1 MGRLHNLDYLRGLA
15 AFGIM
20 IFHYLSWTIG
30 EFDESSFMGRV
41 GLYGVSIF
49 YVLSGLTLFYVYH
62 DKMKPDV
69 HDVLDFFK
77 KRIFRILPLLWV
89 ATIISIFVFQGG
101 DVTFKSLFLNLTGLF
116 GFVQWD
122 SSIATGAWSIG
133 NELVFYV
140 FLPVFVLLS
149 KRIPRFF
156 IPFVLTI
163 FCLYVYFA
171 FFLID
176 GTLTFDDAQQRS
188 YYFNPFNQLFLFLG
202 GYLIGIIF
210 RFIKISQF
218 TSYVL
223 ILAGLLL
230 FVFYPAEGARINLVE
245 GWCRMALTLSCFMI
259 CLGFYKVDLHLP
271 NFADRGFKMLGESS
285 YSVYLLHPIVH
296 RLMGFVIAWFS
307 SHVFHVP
314 EMVRFGSSVVI
325 TLVCS
330 YFVYQYFEKYFI
342 RLGKGSTRQVQES

>member
-1 MGRLHNLDYLRGLA
+1 MERLHNLDYLRGLA

-20 IFHYLSWTIG
+20 IFHYLSWSIG
-30 EFDESSFMGRV
+30 EFDATSFMGRV

-49 YVLSGLTLFYVYH
+49 YVLSGLTLFYVYQ
-62 DKMKPDV
+62 DKMKPNLGDT
-69 HDVLDFFK
+69 LDFFK

-89 ATIISIFVFQGG
+89 ATIISIFVFHGG
-101 DVTFKSLFLNLTGLF
+101 DVTVKSIFLNLTGLF

-140 FLPVFVLLS
+140 FFPVFILFSKKWKIAWLPFVLL
-149 KRIPRFF
+149 
-156 IPFVLTI
+156 I
-163 FCLYVYFA
+163 FALYVYFA

-176 GTLTFDDAQQRS
+176 GSLTFDDAQQRS

-202 GYLIGIIF
+202 GYLIGLIF
-210 RFIKISQF
+210 RNRKIAQK
-218 TSYVL
+218 TSIVL
-223 ILAGLLL
+223 IIAGILL
-230 FVFYPAEGARINLVE
+230 FTLYPAQGPRIHLVQ

-259 CLGFYKVDLHLP
+259 CLGFYKVEFKLP
-271 NFADRGFKMLGESS
+271 ALFDKGFKMLGEAS

-296 RLMGFVIAWFS
+296 RLMGFVIAWIS
-307 SHVFHVP
+307 AHMFHLP
-314 EMVRFGSSVVI
+314 EIIRFGSSVII
-325 TLVCS
+325 TLVLS

-342 RLGKGSTRQVQES
+342 RLGKGNTIKKTA

>member
-20 IFHYLSWTIG
+20 IFHYLSWTTG
-30 EFDESSFMGRV
+30 EFSASSFMGRV

-62 DKMKPDV
+62 DKMKPDLE
-69 HDVLDFFK
+69 DVKDFFK
-77 KRIFRILPLLWV
+77 KRIFRILPLLWI
-89 ATIISIFVFQGG
+89 ATIISIFVFHGG

-140 FLPVFVLLS
+140 FLPLFVLLS
-149 KRIPRFF
+149 KRFHF
-156 IPFVLTI
+156 AFLPFVLI
-163 FCLYVYFA
+163 VFAVYVYFA

-176 GTLTFDDAQQRS
+176 GSLTFDDAQQRS

-202 GYLIGIIF
+202 GYLIGLYF
-210 RFIKISQF
+210 RTKKVSSIS
-218 TSYVL
+218 SYLL
-223 ILAGLLL
+223 ILSGILL
-230 FVFYPAEGARINLVE
+230 FVFYPAEGPRIHLVE
-245 GWCRMALTLSCFMI
+245 GWCRMALTLSCFLI
-259 CLGFYKVDLHLP
+259 CLGFYKVDFNLP
-271 NFADRGFKMLGESS
+271 GFAGNGFKMLGEAS

-307 SHVFHVP
+307 AHVFHLP
-314 EMVRFGSSVVI
+314 EMVRFGASVVI
-325 TLVCS
+325 TLVLS

-342 RLGKGSTRQVQES
+342 RFGKGSNRQVQKT